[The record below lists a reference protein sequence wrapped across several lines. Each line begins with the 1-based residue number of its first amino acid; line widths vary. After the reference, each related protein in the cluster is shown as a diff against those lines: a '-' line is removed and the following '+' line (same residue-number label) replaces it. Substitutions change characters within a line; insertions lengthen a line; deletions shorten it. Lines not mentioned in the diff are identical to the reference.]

1 MRNVSRLFLIVV
13 AVFVFILSHSAMVV
27 GAEESSCVSCHT
39 SFKKLLKVTRDI
51 EAANPADEEPAESEG
66 EG

>member
-1 MRNVSRLFLIVV
+1 MRSVSKLFLMVV
-13 AVFVFILSHSAMVV
+13 AVFVFVLSHSAMVV

-39 SFKKLLKVTRDI
+39 SFKKLLEITRDI
-51 EAANPADEEPAESEG
+51 EAAKPAEEEPAESEG